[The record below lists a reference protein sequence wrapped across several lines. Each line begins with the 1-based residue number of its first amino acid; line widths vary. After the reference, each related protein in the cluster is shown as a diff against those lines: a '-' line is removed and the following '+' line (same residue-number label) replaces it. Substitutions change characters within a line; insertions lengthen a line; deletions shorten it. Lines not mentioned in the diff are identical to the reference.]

1 MKVEIWSDVV
11 CPFCYVGKRRF
22 ERAMATF
29 PNADE
34 VEVVWR
40 SFQLDPNAPRR
51 SPGTLE
57 ERLAAK
63 YGLSLEQARQMN
75 ANVVAMSEGEGLE
88 VRLDLAKPGNTFD
101 AHRLIHLAADHG
113 LQAEAKERL
122 LRAYWVEGRAIG
134 EPETL
139 IDLAE
144 ELGLDAA
151 EARTVLEGDAYA
163 TAVRH
168 DENEARAF
176 GIQGVPF
183 FVLDRAYGVS
193 GAQEVSVFERALRQ
207 ARSEV
212 QHARSDARSS
222 RS

>member
-22 ERAMATF
+22 EKALATF

-34 VEVVWR
+34 IEVVWR
-40 SFQLDPNAPRR
+40 SFQLDPDAPRR
-51 SPGTLE
+51 SSGTLD

-63 YGLSLEQARQMN
+63 YGLSLDQARQMN

-122 LRAYWVEGRAIG
+122 LQAYWVEGRAIG
-134 EPETL
+134 EPDTL
-139 IDLAE
+139 TDLAC
-144 ELGLDAA
+144 ELDSDAGEVRAMLD
-151 EARTVLEGDAYA
+151 GDAYA
-163 TAVRH
+163 AAVR
-168 DENEARAF
+168 DDQEQARAF

-183 FVLDRAYGVS
+183 FVLDRSYGVS
-193 GAQEVSVFERALRQ
+193 GAQPAGVFERALTQ
-207 ARSEV
+207 AWGEAQPS
-212 QHARSDARSS
+212 
-222 RS
+222 

>member
-1 MKVEIWSDVV
+1 MHDVGTLRMKVEIWSDVV

-22 ERAMATF
+22 EKALATF

-40 SFQLDPNAPRR
+40 SFQLDPDAPRR

-75 ANVVAMSEGEGLE
+75 ANVVAMSEGEGLK

-101 AHRLIHLAADHG
+101 AHRLIHLADHHG

-122 LRAYWVEGRAIG
+122 LQAYWVEGRAIG
-134 EPETL
+134 EPDTL

-144 ELGLDAA
+144 DLGLGAGEVRA
-151 EARTVLEGDAYA
+151 MLEGDAYA
-163 TAVRH
+163 AAVRD
-168 DENEARAF
+168 DEDQARAF

-193 GAQEVSVFERALRQ
+193 GAQEVSVFERALTQ
-207 ARSEV
+207 AWNEAPRS
-212 QHARSDARSS
+212 
-222 RS
+222 